1 MAPLATWLR
10 ETRSRHNLSQESL
23 VDAINA
29 WARATNQRNDDG
41 KPWKL
46 YRPNYV
52 GWEGGK
58 KAQPATIARLVA
70 YWQAQDEPAPDLSA
84 RAPEPELPSL
94 ELALRALVHELTTA
108 RDERNALR
116 RDLDKVTATLNRVL
130 AGTLVPAGSPA
141 PATPRALGRTTGSA
155 Q

>member
-1 MAPLATWLR
+1 M
-10 ETRSRHNLSQESL
+10 
-23 VDAINA
+23 DAINA
-29 WARATNQRNDDG
+29 WARATDQRNEDG

-58 KAQPATIARLVA
+58 SAQPATIARLIA
-70 YWQAQDEPAPDLSA
+70 YWQAQGEPAPDLTP
-84 RAPEPELPSL
+84 RAAEPELPSL

-108 RDERNALR
+108 REERDAVR
-116 RDLDKVTATLNRVL
+116 RDLAKVQTTLNRLV

-141 PATPRALGRTTGSA
+141 PATPRAPRA
-155 Q
+155 